1 MTAPKIDHRDQVSA
15 EERLIV
21 ALDVETADDARAVVG
36 ELDGLVSTF
45 KVGLQLFTAAGPG
58 FVRELAESG
67 KRVFL
72 DLKFHDIPNTVAK
85 AGVEAAR
92 CGVWMFN
99 VHAAGG
105 SEMMKRT
112 VAEVAE
118 FCSSS
123 NRRLPLIIGV
133 TVLTSSASQTLRET
147 GVESDVV
154 DQVTRLAIL
163 AQVSGL
169 DGVVAS
175 ANEIGAIRD
184 ATTGKNFLIVTPGI
198 RPENATNDDQ
208 KRVMTP
214 GSAISSGADHLVVGR
229 PIVTAAE
236 RRKAAEHL
244 LDEIKRSL

>member
-15 EERLIV
+15 EEQLIV

>member
-15 EERLIV
+15 EQRLIV
-21 ALDVETADDARAVVG
+21 ALDVETAEAAWEVVH

-45 KVGLQLFTAAGPG
+45 KVGLQLFSAAGPG

-72 DLKFHDIPNTVAK
+72 DLKYHDIPNTVAK

-99 VHAAGG
+99 VHASGG
-105 SEMMKRT
+105 SEMMRRT
-112 VAEVAE
+112 VVEVAE
-118 FCSSS
+118 FCDSS
-123 NRRLPLIIGV
+123 NRQPPLIIGV
-133 TVLTSSASQTLRET
+133 TVLTSSASETLRES
-147 GVESDVV
+147 GVDADVV
-154 DQVTRLAIL
+154 DQVTRLAVL
-163 AQVSGL
+163 AQASGL
-169 DGVVAS
+169 NGVVAS
-175 ANEIGAIRD
+175 ANEITAIRT
-184 ATTGKNFLIVTPGI
+184 ATAGKKFLIVTPGI

-208 KRVMTP
+208 KRVLTP
-214 GSAISSGADHLVVGR
+214 GSAISGGADHLVVGR
-229 PIVTAAE
+229 PIIMATD

>member
-21 ALDVETADDARAVVG
+21 ALDVETADAARAVVR
-36 ELDGLVSTF
+36 ELDGLVSAF
-45 KVGLQLFTAAGPG
+45 KIGLQLFSSAGPG
-58 FVRELAESG
+58 FVREVAESG

-72 DLKFHDIPNTVAK
+72 DLKYHDIPNTVAK

-118 FCSSS
+118 FCGSS
-123 NRRLPLIIGV
+123 NRQPPLIIGV
-133 TVLTSSASQTLRET
+133 TVLTSSASEILRET
-147 GVESDVV
+147 GVVEDVV
-154 DQVTRLAIL
+154 DQVTRLAAL
-163 AQVSGL
+163 AQAFGL

-175 ANEIGAIRD
+175 ANEIAAIRT

-214 GSAISSGADHLVVGR
+214 GSAISAGADHLVVGR
-229 PIVTAAE
+229 PIVMAAD
-236 RRKAAEHL
+236 RRKAAEHV